1 MNKLSQTTTYQA
13 GVIQSTMT
21 RQIKKFTD
29 DCLREHGITTM
40 QWFVIGTIYDAG
52 SAGIRISALSKKVD
66 TNIPYITNTINLLES
81 RGMVVREE
89 TPGDNRARV
98 VKIDPKF
105 APKCPVI
112 EDSLRQKMRDGIY
125 SHIEPHELQTYLS
138 VIEKLSKL

>member
-1 MNKLSQTTTYQA
+1 MKKLSQTTTYQA

-29 DCLREHGITTM
+29 ECLKEYGITTM

-52 SAGIRISALSKKVD
+52 STGIRIGALSKLVD

-81 RGMVVREE
+81 RDIVVREE
-89 TPGDNRARV
+89 AVGDNRARV
-98 VKIDPKF
+98 VKIHPSF

-112 EDSLRQKMRDGIY
+112 EQSLRKKMREGIY
-125 SHIEPHELQTYLS
+125 SHIEPHELQTYLK
-138 VIEKLSKL
+138 VIEELSKL